1 MAVSSYFAPPAV
13 LPSGRKLG
21 WLREA
26 YRESELGIEA
36 CYGYDLL
43 DEDLR
48 IVKQQ
53 FGDALSGA
61 GIGIAAIANAAL
73 STPTGANAKT
83 TLHVPQVKRMLSE
96 LTCILGNIEPSWTHT
111 ASNEELRDISDKL
124 DACTRVW
131 WDRTHAIE
139 RIIETIQW
147 SAVNRT
153 GYIFPTWNPH
163 FHGINQGDIELRVG
177 GPKSF
182 FPLWCPKSNDI
193 QQAYAGTI
201 VNDMPI
207 TEFAITWPTLVNS
220 VRVDDQAT
228 ANLAQQAGRAIG
240 GALRGA
246 AELFDPSDG
255 KKQFHGKV
263 PAVRV
268 YYTYVRDM
276 TMNLTGNTVNM
287 GTPRTSWNYAVPAIG
302 SDIPTGLINPNTG
315 QDLTRKAEKEDC
327 YLYPWLRLIIWT
339 NDVVCYDGPSYWFHG
354 KIPAVK
360 LTLDPWPWDYLG
372 GSLVRD
378 IASQAEAFNRLIRSI
393 DHREQKKARP
403 PRQVNMDQI
412 DDTTAEDL
420 RRIIETPG
428 ELVKVENFRE
438 GEAIRPLDDPRNNEI
453 QQWEGEYGK
462 QLVEMMSDILG
473 LNNLQRLAESRQIPS
488 GDTSEKLL
496 EITGARTQRK
506 GNIMEKF
513 CSELAPMVDGLILQW
528 YTTPFRWKLFGY
540 KGVSVYD
547 YDHDPGSLVPANL
560 PGEPLANGNVFGSG
574 VSGRFNS
581 RIKRARYLM
590 TTMGVQIERGSLL
603 DVTSMTRQLLE
614 LRLFQDPNFPK
625 DPISLAESLRLNNM
639 GQIEDGEDKDS
650 RIGRAKKWARIQT
663 ETLAAL
669 QAMAQQ
675 IMQAGQPGAG
685 LGDLL
690 QNLGASAGGNGNG
703 GAHTA
708 TGAPEGRPPSYEASP
723 VLETRDNGQRT
734 IINTSDRTRP

>member
-1 MAVSSYFAPPAV
+1 MSVSQYFAPQAV
-13 LPSGRKLG
+13 LPSSQKLG
-21 WLREA
+21 WLRQA

-53 FGDALSGA
+53 FGDSLAGA
-61 GIGIAAIANAAL
+61 GIGIAAIANAPL
-73 STPTGANAKT
+73 STPTGASAKT

-96 LTCILGNIEPSWTHT
+96 LACILGNIEPSWTHT

-124 DACTRVW
+124 DAGTRVW

-220 VRVDDQAT
+220 VKVDDQAT

-276 TMNLTGNTVNM
+276 SMNLTRNTVNM
-287 GTPRTSWNYAVPAIG
+287 GTPNTSWNYAVPAIG
-302 SDIPTGLINPNTG
+302 SDIPTGLIDPNTG

-339 NDVVCYDGPSYWFHG
+339 NDVICYDGPSYWFHG

-378 IASQAEAFNRLIRSI
+378 IASQAEAFNRLIRSV
-393 DHREQKKARP
+393 DHREAKRANP
-403 PRQVNMDQI
+403 PRQVNMDLI
-412 DDTTAEDL
+412 DKTSAQDL
-420 RRIIETPG
+420 KRQIETPG
-428 ELVKVENFRE
+428 ELVEVDSFRE
-438 GEAIRPLDDPRNNEI
+438 GEAIRPLDDPKNNEL
-453 QQWEGEYGK
+453 QQWEMEYGNK
-462 QLVEMMSDILG
+462 LIESMMDTLG

-513 CSELAPMVDGLILQW
+513 VSELAPMVDGLMLQW
-528 YTTPFRWKLFGY
+528 YDFKLRWKLFGY
-540 KGVSVYD
+540 KGLTVYD
-547 YDHDPGSLVPANL
+547 YDQDRGTLVPSNL
-560 PGEPLANGNVFGSG
+560 PGVPLPNGNVFGDAR
-574 VSGRFNS
+574 SGRFNS

-614 LRLFQDPNFPK
+614 LRLFSDPNFPK
-625 DPISLAESLRLNNM
+625 DPKSLSESLRLNNF
-639 GQIEDGEDKDS
+639 GELDDGEEKDS
-650 RIGRAKKWARIQT
+650 RVGRAKKWARIQT

-669 QAMAQQ
+669 QALAQQ
-675 IMQAGQPGAG
+675 IMTSGDPSAQMAQMLQTLGAG
-685 LGDLL
+685 
-690 QNLGASAGGNGNG
+690 AGNGNG
-703 GAHTA
+703 GAHVA
-708 TGAPEGRPPSYEASP
+708 TGAPEGRRPSYQSAP
-723 VLETRDNGQRT
+723 TLQTRDNGGRT
-734 IINTSDRTRP
+734 IIDTSTVPHD